1 MPLSFSLKS
10 VVIFLAKSGK
20 KSKRKPAPSIQIVMS
35 RLAIFV
41 ISIGVCSFAAADT
54 ITATVNGNA
63 CNLCATAIEKTFRAQ
78 PEVKS
83 VDVDLENRV
92 VTIETK
98 RGQTMDDAKMKKLLA
113 DAGYAVVTVARKK
126 Q

>member
-1 MPLSFSLKS
+1 MNLMRYKLLVLIIVLSL
-10 VVIFLAKSGK
+10 SG
-20 KSKRKPAPSIQIVMS
+20 A
-35 RLAIFV
+35 
-41 ISIGVCSFAAADT
+41 AAADT
-54 ITATVNGNA
+54 ITATIHGNA
-63 CNLCATAIEKTFRAQ
+63 CNLCASAIERTFRAQ

-83 VDVDLENRV
+83 VDVDLENRL

>member
-1 MPLSFSLKS
+1 MRYKLLVLFISMSLC
-10 VVIFLAKSGK
+10 G
-20 KSKRKPAPSIQIVMS
+20 
-35 RLAIFV
+35 
-41 ISIGVCSFAAADT
+41 AAGADT
-54 ITATVNGNA
+54 ITATIHGNA

-98 RGQTMDDAKMKKLLA
+98 PRQTMDDAKIKKLLA

>member
-1 MPLSFSLKS
+1 MNVMRYKLLVLIIVLSL
-10 VVIFLAKSGK
+10 SG
-20 KSKRKPAPSIQIVMS
+20 A
-35 RLAIFV
+35 
-41 ISIGVCSFAAADT
+41 AAADT
-54 ITATVNGNA
+54 ITATIHGNA
-63 CNLCATAIEKTFRAQ
+63 CNLCATIIEKTFRAQ

-83 VDVDLENRV
+83 VDVDLENRL

-113 DAGYAVVTVARKK
+113 DAGYAVITIARKK

>member
-1 MPLSFSLKS
+1 MKRRLVTLIISLG
-10 VVIFLAKSGK
+10 I
-20 KSKRKPAPSIQIVMS
+20 
-35 RLAIFV
+35 
-41 ISIGVCSFAAADT
+41 CSLAAAGT
-54 ITATVNGNA
+54 IKVTIRGTA
-63 CNLCATAIEKTFRAQ
+63 CDLCASAIKKTFRAQ

>member
-1 MPLSFSLKS
+1 MNVMRYKLLVLIIVLSL
-10 VVIFLAKSGK
+10 SG
-20 KSKRKPAPSIQIVMS
+20 A
-35 RLAIFV
+35 
-41 ISIGVCSFAAADT
+41 AAADT
-54 ITATVNGNA
+54 ITATIHGNA

-78 PEVKS
+78 PEVKT
-83 VDVDLENRV
+83 VDVDLENKV

-98 RGQTMDDAKMKKLLA
+98 PGQTMGDAKIKNLLA

>member
-1 MPLSFSLKS
+1 MIRLVTVIISL
-10 VVIFLAKSGK
+10 V
-20 KSKRKPAPSIQIVMS
+20 
-35 RLAIFV
+35 
-41 ISIGVCSFAAADT
+41 VCSLAAADIIKAT
-54 ITATVNGNA
+54 IKGTA
-63 CNLCATAIEKTFRAQ
+63 CDLCASAIEKTFKAQ

-83 VDVDLENRV
+83 VDVDLENRI

-126 Q
+126 K

>member
-1 MPLSFSLKS
+1 MRRLVTLIISLG
-10 VVIFLAKSGK
+10 ICTL
-20 KSKRKPAPSIQIVMS
+20 
-35 RLAIFV
+35 
-41 ISIGVCSFAAADT
+41 AAADT
-54 ITATVNGNA
+54 IKATIKGTA
-63 CNLCATAIEKTFRAQ
+63 CDLCAAAIEKTFRAQ

-113 DAGYAVVTVARKK
+113 DAGYAVVSVARKK

>member
-1 MPLSFSLKS
+1 MRYKLLVLFIWLSLC
-10 VVIFLAKSGK
+10 GT
-20 KSKRKPAPSIQIVMS
+20 
-35 RLAIFV
+35 
-41 ISIGVCSFAAADT
+41 AAADT
-54 ITATVNGNA
+54 LTVTIHGNA

-92 VTIETK
+92 ITIETK

>member
-1 MPLSFSLKS
+1 MRYKLLVSFICLSLCG
-10 VVIFLAKSGK
+10 A
-20 KSKRKPAPSIQIVMS
+20 
-35 RLAIFV
+35 
-41 ISIGVCSFAAADT
+41 AAADT
-54 ITATVNGNA
+54 ITATIHGNA

-113 DAGYAVVTVARKK
+113 DAGYAVVSVARKK

>member
-1 MPLSFSLKS
+1 MRYKLLVLIIVLSL
-10 VVIFLAKSGK
+10 SG
-20 KSKRKPAPSIQIVMS
+20 A
-35 RLAIFV
+35 
-41 ISIGVCSFAAADT
+41 AAADT
-54 ITATVNGNA
+54 ITATIHGNA

-98 RGQTMDDAKMKKLLA
+98 RGQTMDNDRMKKLLA
-113 DAGYAVVTVARKK
+113 DAGYTVVTVARKK

>member
-1 MPLSFSLKS
+1 M
-10 VVIFLAKSGK
+10 
-20 KSKRKPAPSIQIVMS
+20 R
-35 RLAIFV
+35 RLPIFV
-41 ISIGVCSFAAADT
+41 ISLGVCSLAAADT
-54 ITATVNGNA
+54 ITATIHGNA

-113 DAGYAVVTVARKK
+113 DAGYAVVSVARKK

>member
-1 MPLSFSLKS
+1 M
-10 VVIFLAKSGK
+10 
-20 KSKRKPAPSIQIVMS
+20 
-35 RLAIFV
+35 FV
-41 ISIGVCSFAAADT
+41 ISLSVCSLAVADT
-54 ITATVNGNA
+54 ITATIHGNA

-78 PEVKS
+78 PEVKR

-126 Q
+126 H

>member
-1 MPLSFSLKS
+1 MNVMRYKLLVLIIVLSL
-10 VVIFLAKSGK
+10 SG
-20 KSKRKPAPSIQIVMS
+20 A
-35 RLAIFV
+35 
-41 ISIGVCSFAAADT
+41 AAADT
-54 ITATVNGNA
+54 ITATIHGNA
-63 CNLCATAIEKTFRAQ
+63 CNLCASAIERTFRAQ

-98 RGQTMDDAKMKKLLA
+98 RGQTMDDAKMKRLLA